1 MLFARSASVLKCK
14 NISILLQNSCET
26 VHWRSELRELLA
38 PTLRLKPVWTR
49 LVGLEV
55 PDLANFHCS
64 GNSAH
69 TFQVENM
76 GLVQASLQSCVL
88 TCTRDAGFVIMF
100 TLKTRRIMCSS
111 LRTHTLIMQDVV
123 LPALTWL
130 QNWIL
135 LTDPI
140 QRVMLAPHES
150 IGFQQ
155 RHTCTSYTRSQHVG
169 MSSIGDPN
177 CIHSTFLAASLGGKR
192 RQSRYF

>member
-1 MLFARSASVLKCK
+1 M
-14 NISILLQNSCET
+14 

-111 LRTHTLIMQDVV
+111 NAGRGAPGLDLAAE
-123 LPALTWL
+123 L
-130 QNWIL
+130 
-135 LTDPI
+135 DPI
-140 QRVMLAPHES
+140 DRPNSKSHACPSGIYWLPVEAYMYQLYP
-150 IGFQQ
+150 FP
-155 RHTCTSYTRSQHVG
+155 TCRNVFH
-169 MSSIGDPN
+169 
-177 CIHSTFLAASLGGKR
+177 R
-192 RQSRYF
+192 